1 MATLA
6 GIKPDTANLMES
18 IEEIRSRHRRELR
31 DLQGRITNKKKNATK
46 KTRKGVNDECAALEQ
61 SIRERHQAELLAVT
75 GGNVDNDEDKSDNE
89 DQKDSKESPRNILNG
104 GAQEEEDKEVDADAD
119 ADAVADKLAAASIG
133 SSVNELPQQ
142 QQQPK
147 KRNRQKDRLAR
158 RAAEMEEQASKA
170 QEEAS
175 HMLDHKAIE
184 QEKMK
189 SLLAASGRD
198 EYAIRPD
205 GHCLFSAVA
214 DQLATV
220 AGRSVQLVPDD
231 AGLEPFR
238 VVRHVAARYMKE
250 HPDDFAPFLLA
261 SEDGVDLAAYVEKI
275 RNTVLWGGQ
284 MELMALANAYD
295 VCIQV
300 LHDGRSELIRPAGD
314 TGDTGTTVTVTDKDK
329 ETRPTLWLVYYRHGY
344 GLGEHYNSLRPKATF

>member
-1 MATLA
+1 M
-6 GIKPDTANLMES
+6 DS
-18 IEEIRSRHRRELR
+18 IEEIQARHRRELR

-61 SIRERHQAELLAVT
+61 SMRERHQAELLAVT
-75 GGNVDNDEDKSDNE
+75 GDNVDNGEDESDGE
-89 DQKDSKESPRNILNG
+89 DQKDSKEPPRNIANG
-104 GAQEEEDKEVDADAD
+104 GAQEDEDKETG
-119 ADAVADKLAAASIG
+119 AVADKLAAASIG
-133 SSVNELPQQ
+133 SSTNELP
-142 QQQPK
+142 QQPK

-220 AGRSVQLVPDD
+220 DGRSVQLVPDD

-238 VVRHVAARYMKE
+238 VVRHAAARYMKE
-250 HPDDFAPFLLA
+250 HLDDFAPFLLA

-275 RNTVLWGGQ
+275 RKTALWGGQ

-295 VCIQV
+295 VRIQV

-314 TGDTGTTVTVTDKDK
+314 TGTAVTNKDE
-329 ETRPTLWLVYYRHGY
+329 ETLPTLWLVYYRHGY
-344 GLGEHYNSLRPKATF
+344 GLGEHYNSLRPKPTF